1 MRTRTRHRDINMTE
15 GPILRHLVYFSLPLL
30 LGNLFQQLY
39 NTVDS
44 VVVGNFVSMQAL
56 AAVGSTGS
64 IVNMVVGAMSGLS
77 VGATVVIAQFYGARN
92 YKMLHDAV
100 HTTMLMTLI
109 TGVAFI
115 AVGILLVDPMLRFM
129 DTPQDVFSDARTYL
143 VIYFTGLPGLLIY
156 NMTSGI
162 LRAVGDSK
170 RPLYFLCFST
180 VFNIIFDLLFV
191 LGFGMGVEGVA
202 YATVL
207 AEYLSAAL
215 TWYVLAHSNT
225 PYQLHTRNLKLDM
238 PILKKIF
245 GIGLPTA
252 LQQALTCF
260 SNVYVQSYINAFGSS
275 CMAGWSA
282 CSKLDQFVNLPVN
295 SLSMATTTFIGQ
307 NLGAQKTERARAGV
321 RVSIWLSLGVTAVLI
336 VLLNLFA
343 RAMLSMFSQESD
355 VLDYGIRFVR
365 ILSPFYCVMCI
376 YCVQSGV
383 LRGAGLT
390 RIPVAIMLFSFVAF
404 RQVYLLIISQVHNSV
419 DLVAFGYPAGWVV
432 CTVLMAIYYSKS
444 KWTTRPSLL
453 SSEG

>member
-1 MRTRTRHRDINMTE
+1 
-15 GPILRHLVYFSLPLL
+15 
-30 LGNLFQQLY
+30 
-39 NTVDS
+39 
-44 VVVGNFVSMQAL
+44 
-56 AAVGSTGS
+56 
-64 IVNMVVGAMSGLS
+64 
-77 VGATVVIAQFYGARN
+77 
-92 YKMLHDAV
+92 
-100 HTTMLMTLI
+100 MTLI

-307 NLGAQKTERARAGV
+307 NLGAQRRNARGQACAYRFGF
-321 RVSIWLSLGVTAVLI
+321 RLA
-336 VLLNLFA
+336 
-343 RAMLSMFSQESD
+343 SQP
-355 VLDYGIRFVR
+355 Y
-365 ILSPFYCVMCI
+365 
-376 YCVQSGV
+376 
-383 LRGAGLT
+383 
-390 RIPVAIMLFSFVAF
+390 
-404 RQVYLLIISQVHNSV
+404 
-419 DLVAFGYPAGWVV
+419 
-432 CTVLMAIYYSKS
+432 
-444 KWTTRPSLL
+444 
-453 SSEG
+453 